1 MENSEFE
8 WDDEKAKSNYK
19 KHGISFDEAATIFND
34 PRIATISDP
43 DHSEDE
49 ERYVSI
55 GKSIIMRIISVIH
68 TYREKRIRLIS
79 ARKATKAEKKTYEN
93 D

>member
-1 MENSEFE
+1 MENAEFE
-8 WDDEKAKSNYK
+8 WDDEKAQGNLK
-19 KHGISFDEAATIFND
+19 KHGISFEEAATIFND

-55 GKSIIMRIISVIH
+55 GMSVIMRLLSVIH
-68 TYREKRIRLIS
+68 TF
-79 ARKATKAEKKTYEN
+79 RKETV
-93 D
+93 

>member
-1 MENSEFE
+1 MGNSEFE
-8 WDDEKAKSNYK
+8 WDEEKAQSNLK
-19 KHGISFDEAATIFND
+19 KHGVSFEEAATIFND
-34 PRIATISDP
+34 PKVATISDP

-55 GKSIIMRIISVIH
+55 GMSVIMRLLSVIH
-68 TYREKRIRLIS
+68 TFRKERIRLIS
-79 ARKATKAEKKTYEN
+79 ARKATKAEKKNYEN

>member
-8 WDDEKAKSNYK
+8 GDEEKAKSNLK
-19 KHGISFDEAATIFND
+19 KHGVSFDETTTIFND

-43 DHSEDE
+43 DHSEEE

-55 GKSIIMRIISVIH
+55 GKSVI
-68 TYREKRIRLIS
+68 RE
-79 ARKATKAEKKTYEN
+79 Y
-93 D
+93 

>member
-1 MENSEFE
+1 MKNSEFE
-8 WDDEKAKSNYK
+8 WDDKKAQSNLK
-19 KHGISFDEAATIFND
+19 KHGVSFEEGATVFND

-55 GKSIIMRIISVIH
+55 GMSVIMRLLSVIH
-68 TYREKRIRLIS
+68 TFRKERIRLIS
-79 ARKATKAEKKTYEN
+79 ARKATKAEKKNYEN
-93 D
+93 N

>member
-8 WDDEKAKSNYK
+8 WDEEKARSNLK
-19 KHGISFDEAATIFND
+19 KHGVSFDEAATIFND
-34 PRIATISDP
+34 PQIATISDP
-43 DHSEDE
+43 DHSKDE

-55 GKSIIMRIISVIH
+55 GKSVIRRLLSVIH
-68 TYREKRIRLIS
+68 TYRKERIRLIS
-79 ARKATKAEKKTYEN
+79 ARKATKAEKKNYEN